1 MSISL
6 SGFVDRIS
14 SQRLNVLSAR
24 VLQHGAPAAAW
35 DLTRDERR
43 LQHSVS
49 KSFTCMAVGLA
60 IAEGKLSLDTKL
72 KDFFPQHAGGH
83 VGAPPDMQ
91 PGELTLYNLLRM
103 SSGHDSPPLWAEER
117 ASLQEKDWV
126 KYYMSLPLDRPQGEK
141 FTYSSGDTFVVSA
154 LVQAAVGETV
164 KDYLTP
170 RLFEPLGIKD
180 VSWETSPLGVTL
192 GCAGLSISNEE
203 LSRFGQL
210 LLQKGMWE
218 GKQLVPAEWIEFATR
233 KQIDNEGSPD
243 WSQGYGCQFWMC
255 RHDAYRADGAHGQLC
270 VVIPGKNAVIA
281 VNSEEDDIQGILDAV
296 WAEILPQL

>member
-6 SGFVDRIS
+6 IGFVNRVTR
-14 SQRLNVLSAR
+14 QRLNVLSTR
-24 VLQHGAPAAAW
+24 VLQNGAPAAAW
-35 DLTRDERR
+35 DSTRDERR

-49 KSFTCMAVGLA
+49 KSFTCMAVGIA
-60 IAEGKLSLDTKL
+60 IAEGRLSLDTKL
-72 KDFFPQHAGGH
+72 KDFFPQHAGEH
-83 VGAPPDMQ
+83 PDAPPSMQ

-103 SSGHDSPPLWAEER
+103 SSGHDSPPLWADER

-141 FTYSSGDTFVVSA
+141 FTYSSGDTFVISA

-170 RLFEPLGIKD
+170 RLFQPLGIQD

-203 LSRFGQL
+203 LGRFGQF
-210 LLQKGMWE
+210 LLQKGEWN
-218 GKQLVPAEWIEFATR
+218 GKRLVPAEWIEFATR

-281 VNSEEDDIQGILDAV
+281 VNSEEDDIQGILDAL

>member
-1 MSISL
+1 MSIRL
-6 SGFVDRIS
+6 TGFVNFVTKHH
-14 SQRLNVLSAR
+14 LNVLSAR
-24 VLQHGAPAAAW
+24 VLQNGAQIAAW
-35 DLTRDERR
+35 DVTRDERR

-60 IAEGKLSLDTKL
+60 IDEGKLSLETKL
-72 KDFFPQHAGGH
+72 KDFFPEHAQIRSD
-83 VGAPPDMQ
+83 VPSSMQ

-117 ASLQEKDWV
+117 ATLQEKDWV
-126 KYYMSLPLDRPQGEK
+126 KHYMSLPLDRPQGEK
-141 FTYSSGDTFVVSA
+141 FTYSSGDTFVISA

-170 RLFEPLGIKD
+170 RLFEPLGIHD
-180 VSWETSPLGVTL
+180 VAWETSPLGVTL

-203 LSRFGQL
+203 LSRFGQF
-210 LLQKGMWE
+210 LLQKGMWQ
-218 GKQLVPAEWIEFATR
+218 GRQLVPAEWIEFATR

-255 RHDAYRADGAHGQLC
+255 RHDAYRADGARGQLC
-270 VVIPGKNAVIA
+270 VVLPGKNAVIA
-281 VNSEEDDIQGILDAV
+281 INSEEDDIQGILDAV